1 MKINKFWCLIWC
13 NYIFRNTR
21 KEWREWKQN
30 TDIYGGGGVGGVTV
44 CEGHEVADWVF
55 SVKLELGFHPQHCQH
70 FRSSRPGLHLSSA
83 QQTGR
88 GSSSEQ
94 ELASAPCQ
102 NHFNFTTHGTCEH
115 DTGARQWIIL
125 SRLGPSEMNVLS
137 PHHLISLSHSL
148 SPAWFGFPPAHQNI
162 LSHMNPLDESLR
174 NAQSF
179 ILDCV
184 WPMEAYLPC
193 VHLTEISTREKKKGR
208 SKTVGVSSNWEH
220 ARVVRKVSLKVA
232 LKEKKHMCL
241 FSIAAERWWWCIR
254 RE

>member
-1 MKINKFWCLIWC
+1 M
-13 NYIFRNTR
+13 TR
-21 KEWREWKQN
+21 VEAEYRHLRRWRWW
-30 TDIYGGGGVGGVTV
+30 GGCYSLWRAWRGGLSIQCQT
-44 CEGHEVADWVF
+44 WVWF
-55 SVKLELGFHPQHCQH
+55 PPSALSTL
-70 FRSSRPGLHLSSA
+70 SLLSPGLHLSSA

-137 PHHLISLSHSL
+137 PHHLISLSRSL

-208 SKTVGVSSNWEH
+208 SKTGGVSSNWEH